1 MKSQL
6 NKRIIERFSR
16 QIVLKD
22 IGILG
27 QKKILSS
34 RVLIIGAGG
43 LGSPVAEFL
52 SRAGIGKLGIIDD
65 DKVSLSNLHRQSLY
79 NTSDIGKFKVK
90 VAKDKINRI
99 NPNTK
104 VTIYKI
110 RLCNNNFKN
119 IINNYDYIVDGSD
132 NFKTK
137 FLLND
142 FCLKFKKVLVT
153 GAISKFD
160 GHIFTFD
167 FKDKKIPCL
176 RCFFQDSD
184 ISDDLLNCESEG
196 ILGTVAGIVGTIQ
209 ANEVLKKILNI
220 GKGLDGYIFIL
231 DLLYLNFRKVKLKKK
246 KTVFVNDKKNSCL
259 VFMYINFEHSILR
272 CRRKILIFKKE

>member
-6 NKRIIERFSR
+6 NKKIIERFSR

-22 IGILG
+22 IGIIG

-34 RVLIIGAGG
+34 KVLIVGAGG

-52 SRAGIGKLGIIDD
+52 SRAGVGSLGIVDD

-90 VAKDKINRI
+90 IAKDKIKKI

-110 RLCNNNFKN
+110 RLNNNNFKK
-119 IINNYDYIVDGSD
+119 IINDYDYIVDGSD
-132 NFKTK
+132 NFTTK

-142 FCLKFKKVLVT
+142 YCLKFKKVLVT

-160 GHIFTFD
+160 GHVFTFN
-167 FKDKKIPCL
+167 FKNKKAPCL
-176 RCFFQDSD
+176 KCFFQESK

-220 GKGLDGYIFIL
+220 GTGLDGYIFIL
-231 DLLYLNFRKVKLKKK
+231 DLLYLNFRKVKLKKR
-246 KTVFVNDKKNSCL
+246 KNC
-259 VFMYINFEHSILR
+259 I
-272 CRRKILIFKKE
+272 C

>member
-6 NKRIIERFSR
+6 DKKTIERYSR
-16 QIVLKD
+16 QIILKD

-34 RVLIIGAGG
+34 KVLIIGAGG

-52 SRAGIGKLGIIDD
+52 SRAGIGSLGIVDD

-79 NTSDIGKFKVK
+79 NTSDIDEFKVK
-90 VAKDKINRI
+90 IAKDKIKRI

-110 RLCNNNFKN
+110 RLNNNNFKK
-119 IINNYDYIVDGSD
+119 IINNYDYVIDGSD
-132 NFKTK
+132 NFTTK

-142 FCLKFKKVLVT
+142 FCLKFKKILVT
-153 GAISKFD
+153 GAVSKFD
-160 GHIFTFD
+160 GHIFTFN
-167 FKDKKIPCL
+167 FKNKKVPCL
-176 RCFFQDSD
+176 RCFFQESN

-196 ILGTVAGIVGTIQ
+196 ILGTVAAIVGTIQ

-220 GKGLDGYIFIL
+220 GIGLDGYIFIL
-231 DLLYLNFRKVKLKKK
+231 DLLHLNFRKVKLKKR
-246 KTVFVNDKKNSCL
+246 KNC
-259 VFMYINFEHSILR
+259 I
-272 CRRKILIFKKE
+272 CR

>member
-6 NKRIIERFSR
+6 NKKIIERFSR

-22 IGILG
+22 IGIIG
-27 QKKILSS
+27 QKKILFSK
-34 RVLIIGAGG
+34 VLIVGAGG

-52 SRAGIGKLGIIDD
+52 SRAGVGSIGVVDD

-90 VAKDKINRI
+90 IAKDKIKKI

-110 RLCNNNFKN
+110 RLNNNNFKK
-119 IINNYDYIVDGSD
+119 IINDYDYIVDGSD
-132 NFKTK
+132 NFTTK

-142 FCLKFKKVLVT
+142 YCLKFKKVLVT

-160 GHIFTFD
+160 GHVFTFN
-167 FKDKKIPCL
+167 FKNKKAPCL
-176 RCFFQDSD
+176 RCFFQESK
-184 ISDDLLNCESEG
+184 ISHDLLNCESEG

-220 GKGLDGYIFIL
+220 GTELDGYIFIL
-231 DLLYLNFRKVKLKKK
+231 DLLHLRFRKVKLNKR
-246 KTVFVNDKKNSCL
+246 KNC
-259 VFMYINFEHSILR
+259 I
-272 CRRKILIFKKE
+272 CR

>member
-6 NKRIIERFSR
+6 NKKTIERFSR

-27 QKKILSS
+27 QKKIISS
-34 RVLIIGAGG
+34 KVLIVGAGG

-52 SRAGIGKLGIIDD
+52 SRAGVGSLGVVDD
-65 DKVSLSNLHRQSLY
+65 DKVSLSNLNRQSLY
-79 NTSDIGKFKVK
+79 NTNDIGGFKVK
-90 VAKDKINRI
+90 IAKDKIKKI
-99 NPNTK
+99 NPNTRVK
-104 VTIYKI
+104 IYKI
-110 RLCNNNFKN
+110 RLNSVNFKK
-119 IINNYDYIVDGSD
+119 IINEYDYIVDGSD

-142 FCLKFKKVLVT
+142 FCLKFKKVLVV

-160 GHIFTFD
+160 GHIFTFN
-167 FKDKKIPCL
+167 FKEKKAPCL
-176 RCFFQDSD
+176 RCFSQESE

-209 ANEVLKKILNI
+209 ANEILKKILNI
-220 GKGLDGYIFIL
+220 GTALDGYILIL
-231 DLLYLNFRKVKLKKK
+231 DLLHLNFRKVKLKKR
-246 KTVFVNDKKNSCL
+246 KNC
-259 VFMYINFEHSILR
+259 F
-272 CRRKILIFKKE
+272 CK

>member
-6 NKRIIERFSR
+6 NKKIIERFSR

-34 RVLIIGAGG
+34 KVLIIGVGG

-52 SRAGIGKLGIIDD
+52 SRAGIGSLGIIDD

-90 VAKDKINRI
+90 IVKDKIKKI
-99 NPNTK
+99 NPDTK

-110 RLCNNNFKN
+110 RLQSENLKK

-132 NFKTK
+132 NFTTK

-160 GHIFTFD
+160 GHIFTFN
-167 FKDKKIPCL
+167 FKNKKIPCL
-176 RCFFQDSD
+176 RCFFQESN

-220 GKGLDGYIFIL
+220 GIGLDGYIFIL
-231 DLLYLNFRKVKLKKK
+231 DLLYLNFRKVKLKKR
-246 KTVFVNDKKNSCL
+246 KNC
-259 VFMYINFEHSILR
+259 I
-272 CRRKILIFKKE
+272 CK

>member
-6 NKRIIERFSR
+6 NKKIIERFSR

-34 RVLIIGAGG
+34 KVLIIGAGG

-52 SRAGIGKLGIIDD
+52 SRAGVGSIGVVDD

-90 VAKDKINRI
+90 IAKDKIKKI

-110 RLCNNNFKN
+110 RLNNNNFKK
-119 IINNYDYIVDGSD
+119 IINDYDYIVDGSD
-132 NFKTK
+132 NFTTK

-142 FCLKFKKVLVT
+142 YCLKFKKVLVT

-160 GHIFTFD
+160 GHIFTFN
-167 FKDKKIPCL
+167 FKNKKIPCL
-176 RCFFQDSD
+176 RCFFQESNL
-184 ISDDLLNCESEG
+184 SDDLLNCESEG

-209 ANEVLKKILNI
+209 ANEVLKKVLSI
-220 GKGLDGYIFIL
+220 GVGLDGYIFIL
-231 DLLYLNFRKVKLKKK
+231 DLLNLNFRKVKLKKR
-246 KTVFVNDKKNSCL
+246 KNCL
-259 VFMYINFEHSILR
+259 
-272 CRRKILIFKKE
+272 CK

>member
-6 NKRIIERFSR
+6 NKKVIERFSR

-34 RVLIIGAGG
+34 KVLIIGAGG
-43 LGSPVAEFL
+43 LGSSVAEFL
-52 SRAGIGKLGIIDD
+52 SRAGIGSLGIVDD
-65 DKVSLSNLHRQSLY
+65 DRVSLSNLHRQSLY

-90 VAKDKINRI
+90 IAKDKIKKI

-110 RLCNNNFKN
+110 RLSNNNFKK
-119 IINNYDYIVDGSD
+119 IINNYDYVVDGSD
-132 NFKTK
+132 NFTTK

-142 FCLKFKKVLVT
+142 FCLKFKKILVT

-160 GHIFTFD
+160 GHVFTFN
-167 FKDKKIPCL
+167 FKNKKAPCL
-176 RCFFQDSD
+176 RCFFQESN
-184 ISDDLLNCESEG
+184 ISDNLLNCESEG
-196 ILGTVAGIVGTIQ
+196 ILGTVAGVVGTIQ
-209 ANEVLKKILNI
+209 ANEILKKILNI
-220 GKGLDGYIFIL
+220 GTGLDEYIFII
-231 DLLYLNFRKVKLKKK
+231 DLLHLSFRKVKLKKR
-246 KTVFVNDKKNSCL
+246 KNC
-259 VFMYINFEHSILR
+259 F
-272 CRRKILIFKKE
+272 CR

>member
-1 MKSQL
+1 MKSPL
-6 NKRIIERFSR
+6 NKKIIERFSR

-22 IGILG
+22 ISILG

-34 RVLIIGAGG
+34 KVLIIGAGG

-52 SRAGIGKLGIIDD
+52 SRAGVGSIGIVDD
-65 DKVSLSNLHRQSLY
+65 DTVSLSNLHRQSLY

-90 VAKDKINRI
+90 VAKNKIKKI

-110 RLCNNNFKN
+110 RLNNINFKK

-132 NFKTK
+132 NFRTK

-160 GHIFTFD
+160 GHVFTFD
-167 FKDKKIPCL
+167 FKNKKIPCL
-176 RCFFQDSD
+176 RCFFQESN

-220 GKGLDGYIFIL
+220 GTGLDGYIFIL
-231 DLLYLNFRKVKLKKK
+231 DLLHLKFRKVRLKKR
-246 KTVFVNDKKNSCL
+246 KNC
-259 VFMYINFEHSILR
+259 F
-272 CRRKILIFKKE
+272 CK

>member
-6 NKRIIERFSR
+6 NKKTIERFSR

-27 QKKILSS
+27 QKKIISS
-34 RVLIIGAGG
+34 KVLIVGAGG

-52 SRAGIGKLGIIDD
+52 SRAGIGSLGIVDD
-65 DKVSLSNLHRQSLY
+65 DKVSLSNLNRQSLY
-79 NTSDIGKFKVK
+79 STNDIGKFKVK
-90 VAKDKINRI
+90 IAKDKIKKI
-99 NPNTK
+99 NPNTRVK
-104 VTIYKI
+104 IYKI
-110 RLCNNNFKN
+110 KLNSVNFKK
-119 IINNYDYIVDGSD
+119 IINEYDYIVDGSD

-142 FCLKFKKVLVT
+142 FCLKFKKVLVV

-160 GHIFTFD
+160 GHIFTFN
-167 FKDKKIPCL
+167 FKEKKAPCL
-176 RCFFQDSD
+176 RCFSQESE

-209 ANEVLKKILNI
+209 ANEILKKILNI
-220 GKGLDGYIFIL
+220 GTTLDGYILIL
-231 DLLYLNFRKVKLKKK
+231 DLLHLNFRKVKLKKQ
-246 KTVFVNDKKNSCL
+246 KNC
-259 VFMYINFEHSILR
+259 F
-272 CRRKILIFKKE
+272 CK

>member
-6 NKRIIERFSR
+6 NKKIIERFSR
-16 QIVLKD
+16 QIVLKN

-34 RVLIIGAGG
+34 KVLIVGAGG

-52 SRAGIGKLGIIDD
+52 SRAGIGSLGIVDN

-79 NTSDIGKFKVK
+79 NTSDINKFKVK
-90 VAKDKINRI
+90 IAKDKIKKI

-110 RLCNNNFKN
+110 RLDNNNFKKILN
-119 IINNYDYIVDGSD
+119 DYDYIVDGSD
-132 NFKTK
+132 NFTTK

-142 FCLKFKKVLVT
+142 YCLRFKKILVT

-160 GHIFTFD
+160 GHIFTFN
-167 FKDKKIPCL
+167 FGDKKVPCL
-176 RCFFQDSD
+176 RCFFQESD

-220 GKGLDGYIFIL
+220 GIGLDGYIFIL
-231 DLLYLNFRKVKLKKK
+231 DLLNLNFRKVKLKKR
-246 KTVFVNDKKNSCL
+246 KNC
-259 VFMYINFEHSILR
+259 I
-272 CRRKILIFKKE
+272 CR

>member
-1 MKSQL
+1 MKSQVD
-6 NKRIIERFSR
+6 KKIIERYSR
-16 QIVLKD
+16 QIVLKN

-34 RVLIIGAGG
+34 KVLIVGAGG

-52 SRAGIGKLGIIDD
+52 SRAGIGTLGIIDN
-65 DKVSLSNLHRQSLY
+65 DKVNLSNLHRQSLY
-79 NTSDIGKFKVK
+79 NTLDIGKFKVK
-90 VAKDKINRI
+90 IAKDKIKRI
-99 NPNTK
+99 NPSTK
-104 VTIYKI
+104 VKIYKI
-110 RLCNNNFKN
+110 RLNSDNFKK
-119 IINNYDYIVDGSD
+119 IINDYDYVVDGSD

-142 FCLKFKKVLVT
+142 FCLKFKKILVT

-160 GHIFTFD
+160 GHIFTFN

-176 RCFFQDSD
+176 RCFFQESN

-209 ANEVLKKILNI
+209 ANEVLKKILSI
-220 GKGLDGYIFIL
+220 GVGLDGYIFIL
-231 DLLYLNFRKVKLKKK
+231 DLLHLNFRKVKLKKR
-246 KTVFVNDKKNSCL
+246 KNC
-259 VFMYINFEHSILR
+259 F
-272 CRRKILIFKKE
+272 CR

>member
-6 NKRIIERFSR
+6 NKEIIERFSR

-27 QKKILSS
+27 QKKILLSK
-34 RVLIIGAGG
+34 VLIIGAGG

-52 SRAGIGKLGIIDD
+52 SRAGIGSLGIVDD
-65 DKVSLSNLHRQSLY
+65 DKVALSNLHRQSLY

-90 VAKDKINRI
+90 IAKDKIKKI

-110 RLCNNNFKN
+110 RLNNDNFKK
-119 IINNYDYIVDGSD
+119 IINDFDYIVDGSD
-132 NFKTK
+132 NFTTK

-142 FCLKFKKVLVT
+142 FCLKFKKVLIT
-153 GAISKFD
+153 AAISKFD
-160 GHIFTFD
+160 GHIFTFN
-167 FKDKKIPCL
+167 FKNKKIPCL
-176 RCFFQDSD
+176 RCFFQETK
-184 ISDDLLNCESEG
+184 ISDDLLNCEAEG
-196 ILGTVAGIVGTIQ
+196 ILGTVAGIVGTIL

-220 GKGLDGYIFIL
+220 GTGLDRYIFIL
-231 DLLYLNFRKVKLKKK
+231 DLLNLNFRKVKLKKR
-246 KTVFVNDKKNSCL
+246 KNC
-259 VFMYINFEHSILR
+259 I
-272 CRRKILIFKKE
+272 CR

>member
-1 MKSQL
+1 MRSQL
-6 NKRIIERFSR
+6 NKKIIERFSR

-22 IGILG
+22 IGVLG

-34 RVLIIGAGG
+34 KVLIIGVGG

-52 SRAGIGKLGIIDD
+52 SRAGVGSIGIVDD

-90 VAKDKINRI
+90 IAKDKIKKI

-104 VTIYKI
+104 VIIYKI
-110 RLCNNNFKN
+110 RLSNDNFRK
-119 IINNYDYIVDGSD
+119 IIDDYDYIVDGSD
-132 NFKTK
+132 NFTTK

-142 FCLKFKKVLVT
+142 FCLKFKKVLVI

-160 GHIFTFD
+160 GHVFTFN

-176 RCFFQDSD
+176 RCFFQESN

-209 ANEVLKKILNI
+209 ANEILKKILNI
-220 GKGLDGYIFIL
+220 GTGLDGYIFIL
-231 DLLYLNFRKVKLKKK
+231 DLLHLNFRKVKLKKR
-246 KTVFVNDKKNSCL
+246 KNC
-259 VFMYINFEHSILR
+259 I
-272 CRRKILIFKKE
+272 CK